1 MFDENKIGEIKKAKE
16 KWTEEKVQKA
26 ISRFPERKEKFTTG
40 SNLEVDRLYTPEDIK
55 DFDYEE
61 KLGFPGEYPYTRG
74 VQPTMYRGRLW
85 TMRQYA
91 GFATA
96 EESNKRYKYLL
107 EQGQTGLSVAFD
119 LPTQIGY
126 DSDHSL
132 SEGEVGKVGVA
143 IDSLKD
149 MEILF
154 DGIPLDKVSTSMT
167 INAPA
172 SVLLAMYIA
181 VAEKQGVPKEKLRG
195 TIQNDILK
203 EYIAR
208 GTYIFPP
215 EPSMRLITNIFEYC
229 SKEVPKWNTIS
240 ISGYHIREAGATAIQ
255 EVAFTLADGIAY
267 VEAAIDAGLDVDDFA
282 PRLSFFFNAH
292 NDLLEEVAKYRA
304 ARRLWA
310 RIMKERFN
318 AKKEKSMMLKFHT
331 QTAGSTLTAQQPDNN
346 IIRVTIQALAAVLG
360 GTQSLHTNSKDEA
373 LALPTEE
380 AVRIALRTQQIIAHE
395 SGVAETID
403 PLAGSYYIEN
413 LTDRI
418 EKEAMK
424 YIEKIDELGGAP
436 KAIEKGYIQKEIQDS
451 AYRYQMEIESQ
462 ERIVVGVNKFQI
474 DEDHHEDI
482 LRVDPEVERLQR
494 QKLETLRNERDNNQ
508 VKESLKAL
516 EDAAKTDV
524 NLMPYILDSVKTYAT
539 LGEICGVLREV
550 FGEYEQSVIL

>member
-1 MFDENKIGEIKKAKE
+1 MFNDNEIINIKESKK
-16 KWTEEKVQKA
+16 KWESEVVDKA
-26 ISRFPERKEKFTTG
+26 IKRFPERKEKFSTV
-40 SNLEVDRLYTPEDIK
+40 SDIEVDRLYTPENMENS
-55 DFDYEE
+55 DYE
-61 KLGFPGEYPYTRG
+61 KDLGYPGKYPYTRG

-132 SEGEVGKVGVA
+132 SAGEVGKVGVA

-154 DGIPLDKVSTSMT
+154 NGIPLDKVSTSMT

-181 VAEKQGVPKEKLRG
+181 VAEKQGVSQDKLRG

-215 EPSMRLITNIFEYC
+215 EPSMRLITDIFEYC
-229 SKEVPKWNTIS
+229 SKNVPKWNTIS

-267 VEAAIDAGLDVDDFA
+267 VEAAIEAGLDVDDFA

-292 NDLLEEVAKYRA
+292 NELLEEVAKFRA

-310 RIMKERFN
+310 KIMKNRFK
-318 AKKEKSMMLKFHT
+318 AKNEKSMKLKFHT
-331 QTAGSTLTAQQPDNN
+331 QTAGCTLTAQQPDNN
-346 IIRVTIQALAAVLG
+346 IIRVTVQALAAVLG
-360 GTQSLHTNSKDEA
+360 GTQSLHTNSRDEA
-373 LALPTEE
+373 LALPSEE
-380 AVRIALRTQQIIAHE
+380 SVRIALRTQQVLAYE
-395 SGVAETID
+395 SGVTETID
-403 PLAGSYYIEN
+403 PLAGSYYIES
-413 LTDRI
+413 LTDQI
-418 EKEAMK
+418 EEEAMK
-424 YIEKIDELGGAP
+424 YIEKIDELGGMPQAV
-436 KAIEKGYIQKEIQDS
+436 EKGYVQKEIQNS
-451 AYRYQMEIESQ
+451 SYKYQMEVESN
-462 ERIVVGVNKFQI
+462 ERIVVGVNKFQT
-474 DEDHHEDI
+474 EEKHHEDI
-482 LRVDPEVERLQR
+482 LKVDPEVERLQKEKIN
-494 QKLETLRNERDNNQ
+494 KLKSTRNNDE
-508 VKESLKAL
+508 VKKNLANLKKL
-516 EDAAKTDV
+516 AKTDE
-524 NLMPYILDSVKTYAT
+524 NLMPYILSAVKSYAT
-539 LGEICGVLREV
+539 LGEICDVLRSV